1 MSIDLCTPAGCCR
14 AGLFKAG
21 QGLRRLPQGG
31 DETLFCPRY
40 PPCLP
45 TSRLLDEKSVDESRD
60 DLTLSAIELEL

>member
-14 AGLFKAG
+14 SGSFKAG

-31 DETLFCPRY
+31 DEPLFCPHR

-45 TSRLLDEKSVDESRD
+45 ENRLWDEKRVDEFRD
-60 DLTLSAIELEL
+60 ELTLSAIELEL